1 MVKRPTFFFAAIV
14 VAAIAAELCVTARQ
28 SHAPAEHV
36 PASRSRADGS
46 TDSVK
51 HKKGP
56 AVTTNGASISKYSE
70 RTYNL
75 LRTKYPSNMPQA
87 SGPLSPGRL
96 NLLTKAIEGSAPPGQ
111 QDWPAFKEV
120 ISGNAVA
127 LRHRLESGLS
137 ANATLSTVG
146 PYSAQI
152 SLLDMAIKAGH
163 RDIIKML
170 LRHGANV
177 NPQPLIALNGI
188 TFKVEAPLPIAAG
201 NGEDDVVRLLLKMG
215 ANIEQRRGAS
225 TNNQTALDAAVYSE
239 NVATVYLLLSH
250 GADVNSELGPG
261 GAMPPLLSTPYP
273 DARIDELRNLLIKY
287 RAKPLSGQ

>member
-1 MVKRPTFFFAAIV
+1 MVKRTTFFFAAIV
-14 VAAIAAELCVTARQ
+14 VAAIAAGLYVTTRQ
-28 SHAPAEHV
+28 AHAPAENA
-36 PASRSRADGS
+36 PGSQSRADRS
-46 TDSVK
+46 ARSVK
-51 HKKGP
+51 HEKAP
-56 AVTTNGASISKYSE
+56 AVTAKGASIYKYSE

-75 LRTKYPSNMPQA
+75 LRKKYPSNMPQA

-111 QDWPAFKEV
+111 QNWPVFKEV
-120 ISGNAVA
+120 ISGNAAA
-127 LRHRLESGLS
+127 LRHRLESGFS

-170 LRHGANV
+170 LQHGANV
-177 NPQPLIALNGI
+177 NPQPLISLNGS

-201 NGEDDVVRLLLKMG
+201 DGEDDVVRQLLQRG
-215 ANIEQRRGAS
+215 ANIEQRRGVS

-250 GADVNSELGPG
+250 GADVNSVLGPD
-261 GAMPPLLSTPYP
+261 GAMPPILSTTYP
-273 DARIDELRNLLIKY
+273 DARIDELRNLLIRY
-287 RAKPLSGQ
+287 RAKAPSGQ